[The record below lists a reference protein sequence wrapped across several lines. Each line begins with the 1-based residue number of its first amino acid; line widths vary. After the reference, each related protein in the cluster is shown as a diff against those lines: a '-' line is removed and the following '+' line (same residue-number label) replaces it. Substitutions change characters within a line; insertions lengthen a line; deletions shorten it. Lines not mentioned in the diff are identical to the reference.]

1 MQTMKN
7 VNQFSGIKS
16 AQNSRVWKY
25 WYIKSKSKKLKVE
38 KVDENVTALLK
49 ISGSIPGSLSIFAQ
63 VSPEE
68 WLKNY
73 AFLHIL
79 FIYNYNFFV

>member
-7 VNQFSGIKS
+7 VKQFSGIKS
-16 AQNSRVWKY
+16 AQNWRVWKY